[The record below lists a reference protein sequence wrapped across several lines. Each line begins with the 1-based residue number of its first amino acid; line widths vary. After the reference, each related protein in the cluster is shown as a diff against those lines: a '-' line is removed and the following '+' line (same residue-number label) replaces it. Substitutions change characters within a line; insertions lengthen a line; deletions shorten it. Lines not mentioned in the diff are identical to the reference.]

1 MSTAQIKDIA
11 MYYETAGDH
20 GAYVLLIHD
29 MGGDSGDWYPATIE
43 RLAENHQVI
52 RYDMRGRGKT
62 RRAGGE
68 DALDELAVDE
78 IAIEDHA
85 NDALQLLNHLGVT
98 AAHIVALD
106 LGGRIAGQ
114 IAHMYPDRVLSLVV
128 TDSPGGVTPAAP
140 PQEVN
145 VPVLVQRQARPG
157 RWSAERVENA
167 AVRENPGVQDV
178 AGSDVS
184 GAEAVDEILTFLGE
198 LEAKGG

>member
-1 MSTAQIKDIA
+1 MSTAEIKDIS
-11 MYYETAGDH
+11 MYYDTAGDH
-20 GAYVLLIHD
+20 GAYILLIHD
-29 MGGDSGDWYPATIE
+29 MGGDSSDWYPTTIE

-52 RYDMRGRGKT
+52 WYDMRGQGKT
-62 RRAGGE
+62 SNDRG
-68 DALDELAVDE
+68 E

-85 NDALQLLNHLGVT
+85 NDALQLLNHLGVP

-157 RWSAERVENA
+157 RWSAERVKNA

-178 AGSDVS
+178 AEGEVS